1 MQNRILTTIWT
12 GILLFTAAHAA
23 TTNLLATGD
32 FEGAT
37 SAWTRYV
44 NTATGATGAATLAF
58 SAAGAHAG
66 SFGALMSVT
75 ASDTVNWHIQLKF
88 PQVVLQANT
97 VYQISYWAKGPGP
110 VLLGISD
117 SAYNYLS
124 GFNNALTSTWQQY
137 SGTIV
142 GNGGKRYLSFYVA
155 LNTGDYAFDDISL
168 TPIGTLDSTW
178 YSKADARID
187 SLRKKDF
194 GVQVVAASGAAQA
207 NATVSVKLLQHEF
220 PFGTALNFHNDADDS
235 WYKQMAAKYFW
246 AGVNENAFK
255 WEGYEAV
262 KDQPDSASVDAVLDW
277 ADSNGFNLMRGHNLE
292 WGITKYS
299 FSSFW
304 ARQGTRDEYLAAL
317 KHHINR
323 DMAFFKGRFKQYDV
337 WNEAFHEP
345 ALFTQYGSDIIDSA
359 YIWARAAD
367 PTAKLYLN
375 EYSIVAGGET
385 PTYMNLAQGMQQRK
399 VPLDGVGAQ
408 CHFGNQAID
417 PALINLRLSELGT
430 LGLPVMIT
438 EFDIGDNTNGLT
450 LTQAQQ
456 ASEVSKFLRTAFS
469 HPAVVGITFWGF
481 WDNRHWIPGGGFID
495 ANKVP
500 KIAADSIYNL
510 WHNVWT
516 TNVSGATSAGGVLG
530 FRGFAGKYQVT
541 VTSGATTIIDT
552 LNYNANS
559 LVWTIN
565 LGTKTATP
573 ILPQQP
579 VHLGMLS
586 AGQVVQIMDIKGHLI
601 WRGTLPQTARGNHLD
616 IPGLQPCLGVI
627 NHRMV
632 RINL

>member
-1 MQNRILTTIWT
+1 
-12 GILLFTAAHAA
+12 
-23 TTNLLATGD
+23 
-32 FEGAT
+32 
-37 SAWTRYV
+37 
-44 NTATGATGAATLAF
+44 
-58 SAAGAHAG
+58 
-66 SFGALMSVT
+66 
-75 ASDTVNWHIQLKF
+75 
-88 PQVVLQANT
+88 
-97 VYQISYWAKGPGP
+97 
-110 VLLGISD
+110 
-117 SAYNYLS
+117 
-124 GFNNALTSTWQQY
+124 
-137 SGTIV
+137 
-142 GNGGKRYLSFYVA
+142 
-155 LNTGDYAFDDISL
+155 
-168 TPIGTLDSTW
+168 
-178 YSKADARID
+178 
-187 SLRKKDF
+187 
-194 GVQVVAASGAAQA
+194 
-207 NATVSVKLLQHEF
+207 
-220 PFGTALNFHNDADDS
+220 
-235 WYKQMAAKYFW
+235 
-246 AGVNENAFK
+246 
-255 WEGYEAV
+255 
-262 KDQPDSASVDAVLDW
+262 
-277 ADSNGFNLMRGHNLE
+277 
-292 WGITKYS
+292 
-299 FSSFW
+299 
-304 ARQGTRDEYLAAL
+304 
-317 KHHINR
+317 
-323 DMAFFKGRFKQYDV
+323 
-337 WNEAFHEP
+337 
-345 ALFTQYGSDIIDSA
+345 
-359 YIWARAAD
+359 
-367 PTAKLYLN
+367 
-375 EYSIVAGGET
+375 
-385 PTYMNLAQGMQQRK
+385 
-399 VPLDGVGAQ
+399 VGAQ

-438 EFDIGDNTNGLT
+438 EFDIGDNTNGLS